1 MFLSLKMIRA
11 QWNGK
16 KFTIQSNYIFPQN
29 LFPLVY
35 LQFVQLHIFLGVDPS
50 FVDMSKY
57 IDFSSDRWLMLL
69 FFIAFLKLLGTF
81 QLHTSFLMNQWFFQF
96 FCNISTSC
104 IFSHFSHFLSRKYHQ
119 KLSPTEII
127 FLENLKNPLI
137 SWNFDFQVTTDP
149 GYKIMLD
156 LILMD
161 EMADHPSC
169 APGSAYLFKMTCG
182 WLERWKPVFS

>member
-35 LQFVQLHIFLGVDPS
+35 LQFVQIHFFLSVDPS

-104 IFSHFSHFLSRKYHQ
+104 IFSHFPHFLSRKYHQ
-119 KLSPTEII
+119 KVIANGNNFFGKFKKSFDL
-127 FLENLKNPLI
+127 LKLWFSSHYWPRVQNYA
-137 SWNFDFQVTTDP
+137 WFDFD
-149 GYKIMLD
+149 GWNGRSSIMCSWVSISL
-156 LILMD
+156 
-161 EMADHPSC
+161 
-169 APGSAYLFKMTCG
+169 
-182 WLERWKPVFS
+182 